1 MQEIQEIH
9 VQSLGQED
17 PLEGGCI
24 LAWRIPWTEE
34 PGGLYSSW
42 GPKEADTAE
51 ATEHAAFML
60 GRKGKG
66 FNSPDYISFTLRTV
80 SCKCS
85 QTTITT
91 WSWPS
96 FDNFFWFYATLTL
109 TQPESWLPNQP
120 SEWIDRILLA
130 LLTFKSHSPICI
142 SPARRRYQPG
152 LATGYFGARIPCLLC
167 SATQNVIKEPL
178 YLSGK
183 ERKDFR
189 VEYNGEAMGKFQ
201 ESCEILSS
209 PQVLPCL
216 TNLSD

>member
-1 MQEIQEIH
+1 MGFPRDSVVKNPPAMQEIQEIH

-24 LAWRIPWTEE
+24 LAWRIPWIEE

-96 FDNFFWFYATLTL
+96 FDNFF
-109 TQPESWLPNQP
+109 
-120 SEWIDRILLA
+120 
-130 LLTFKSHSPICI
+130 
-142 SPARRRYQPG
+142 
-152 LATGYFGARIPCLLC
+152 
-167 SATQNVIKEPL
+167 
-178 YLSGK
+178 
-183 ERKDFR
+183 
-189 VEYNGEAMGKFQ
+189 
-201 ESCEILSS
+201 
-209 PQVLPCL
+209 
-216 TNLSD
+216 